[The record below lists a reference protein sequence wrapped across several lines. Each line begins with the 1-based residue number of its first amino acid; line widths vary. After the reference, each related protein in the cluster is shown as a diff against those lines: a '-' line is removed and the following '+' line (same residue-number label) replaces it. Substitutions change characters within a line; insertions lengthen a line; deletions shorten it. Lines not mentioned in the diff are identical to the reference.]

1 MKTENERLGAGSADE
16 RKWADKAN
24 AAFESLAERLEA
36 MAAERAIKRWWKR
49 LLRRAG

>member
-1 MKTENERLGAGSADE
+1 VKAENERLVASSADE
-16 RKWADKAN
+16 RERADKAI

-36 MAAERAIKRWWKR
+36 MAAERAIKPWWKR